1 MSIHGSA
8 AVPFAFGI
16 SVSRVGGAAQI
27 SAMRRFAGPLRLYLA
42 QYRELE
48 AFSQFASD
56 LDKSTRDILAR
67 GERLTE
73 LLKQNQYV
81 PLHVSL
87 QVVSIFAGT
96 KGHLDDLEMAEIR
109 PFEAKLHAWMKD
121 NRADLLD
128 LIARATAKPDLAKID
143 SDLESS
149 IKAFKELYL
158 KDPARKQVKG

>member
-1 MSIHGSA
+1 MCI
-8 AVPFAFGI
+8 
-16 SVSRVGGAAQI
+16 RD
-27 SAMRRFAGPLRLYLA
+27 R

-56 LDKSTRDILAR
+56 LDKATRDTLAR
-67 GERLTE
+67 GQRLTE

-96 KGHLDDLEMAEIR
+96 KGHLDELEIAEIR
-109 PFEAKLHAWMKD
+109 SFEVKLHAWLKD
-121 NRADLLD
+121 HRADLLD
-128 LIARATAKPDLAKID
+128 LIARATSKPDLAKMD
-143 SDLESS
+143 GELESS